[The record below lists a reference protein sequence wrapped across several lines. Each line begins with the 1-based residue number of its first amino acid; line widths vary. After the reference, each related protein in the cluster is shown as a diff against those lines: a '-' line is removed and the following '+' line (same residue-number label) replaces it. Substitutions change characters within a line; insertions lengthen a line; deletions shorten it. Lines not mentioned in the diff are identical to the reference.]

1 MSVVRRIA
9 RPMLAAVFIAGGI
22 EALRRP
28 GKRAEQAQ
36 PLVERASEPL
46 HLPDDAE
53 LIVRANGVLMIGAGA
68 LLAAGRMPRTAAGV
82 LAGTLIPS
90 TIVEYP
96 FWQTDDPQERRN
108 QIVHTIKNVGLLGG
122 LLLAAVDT
130 EGKPGLAYRAKM
142 AGDNLS
148 RTARQTRR
156 EAGMAVKL
164 ATKEARLK
172 ANHATN
178 ALS

>member
-46 HLPDDAE
+46 HLPNDAE
-53 LIVRANGVLMIGAGA
+53 LVVRASGVLMIGAGA
-68 LLAAGRMPRTAAGV
+68 LLATGRMPRTAAAA

-90 TIVEYP
+90 TLVEYP
-96 FWQTDDPQERRN
+96 FWQTEDPQERRA
-108 QIVHTIKNVGLLGG
+108 QLIHALKTVGLLGG
-122 LLLAAVDT
+122 LLLAVVDT
-130 EGKPGLAYRAKM
+130 EGKPGVAYRARM

-148 RTARQTRR
+148 RTARHTRR
-156 EAGMAVKL
+156 EARMAVKL

-172 ANHATN
+172 ANQATN